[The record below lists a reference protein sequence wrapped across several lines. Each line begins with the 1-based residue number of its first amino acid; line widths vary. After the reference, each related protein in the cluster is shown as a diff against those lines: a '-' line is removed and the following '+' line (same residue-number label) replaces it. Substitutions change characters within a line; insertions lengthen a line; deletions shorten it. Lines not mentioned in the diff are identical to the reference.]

1 VIAERKSVDWYFDV
15 ISPFAYLQSEQLDA
29 IAQHVDIQFKPVL
42 FAGLLNHF
50 ANVGPAEIEPK
61 RRFTFER
68 IAWLA
73 HSRNIPVVMPPAH
86 PFNSLPLL
94 RFVIAAGC
102 TRDAMH
108 AAFRFVWQQGKA
120 PQDEAALTEL
130 LKQFSLPADT
140 LNSDAVKQQLRSHG
154 ESAIAAGVFGVPST
168 VVDGRVFWGEDS
180 TDMLL
185 AYLRGDAFFTSPL
198 MQAAMQLPSGIQ
210 RKRP

>member
-1 VIAERKSVDWYFDV
+1 VIAERKSADWYFDV
-15 ISPFAYLQSEQLDA
+15 ISPFAYLQSEQVDA
-29 IAQHVDIQFKPVL
+29 IAQHVDIHFKPVL

-50 ANVGPAEIEPK
+50 GNVGPAEIEPK

-73 HSRNIPVVMPPAH
+73 HSKDIPVVMPPAH
-86 PFNSLPLL
+86 PFNPLPLL
-94 RFVIAAGC
+94 RFVVAAGC
-102 TRDAMH
+102 TREAMH
-108 AAFRFVWQQGKA
+108 AAFRFVWQQGKL
-120 PQDEAALTEL
+120 PQHEAALAQL
-130 LKQFSLPADT
+130 LQQFSLSVDA

-154 ESAIAAGVFGVPST
+154 EDAIAAGVFGVPST

-198 MQAAMQLPSGIQ
+198 MRAATQLPSGVQ
-210 RKRP
+210 RKRH